1 MAKENSII
9 LIGKIIDNP
18 TIAYSEKY
26 QSYKISWKME
36 VLRRNQRTDYPRI
49 KIYDLNKLDA
59 EKIIADL
66 KSNKNAYAMVRGM
79 ISTKMNQKV
88 IKCPSCEKEKSVL
101 VLETDVIAFAPP
113 VILVGNY
120 DSENLK
126 ELSNNASIIGIVCSD
141 PFKRNC
147 SSGTSLTQ
155 FQIVIHRKFHVK
167 EHPEIK
173 DDYPWVKTFSNLA
186 DESAAHLKVGSQI
199 YINGALQT
207 RESQRNTVC
216 DECKSKITYSENVAE
231 IVPYDIEYLNN
242 CIFERKLNAKKIK
255 RNKKFSYLFSKISDF
270 VKSLKANKV

>member
-9 LIGKIIDNP
+9 LIGKIMDNP

-36 VLRRNQRTDYPRI
+36 VFRRNQRTDYPRI
-49 KIYDLNKLDA
+49 KIYGLNKFIA
-59 EKIIADL
+59 ERIIEDL
-66 KSNKNAYAMVRGM
+66 KSNKNAYTIVRGM
-79 ISTKMNQKV
+79 ISTKMVQKFV
-88 IKCPSCEKEKSVL
+88 KCPNCGKEKSVFI
-101 VLETDVIAFAPP
+101 LETDVIAFAPP
-113 VILVGNY
+113 VVLAGNY
-120 DSENLK
+120 NSEELK
-126 ELSNNASIIGIVCSD
+126 ELSNNANIIGIVCSD

-167 EHPEIK
+167 EQSERK
-173 DDYPWVKTFSNLA
+173 DDYPWVKTFSNQA
-186 DESAAHLKVGSQI
+186 DESAAHLKIGSQI

-231 IVPYDIEYLNN
+231 IVPYNIEYLSNCVFESSLNSNN
-242 CIFERKLNAKKIK
+242 IKTKKEFIH
-255 RNKKFSYLFSKISDF
+255 LFLKINEF
-270 VKSLKANKV
+270 VKSLKPNKV